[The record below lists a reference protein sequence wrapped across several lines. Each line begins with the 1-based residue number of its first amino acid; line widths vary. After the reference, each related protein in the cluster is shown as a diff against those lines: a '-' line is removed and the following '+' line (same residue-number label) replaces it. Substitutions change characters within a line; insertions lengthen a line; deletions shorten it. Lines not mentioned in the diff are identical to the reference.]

1 MSAVLLTTENVPQP
15 RRGERLV
22 RRKELTRSKI
32 LASAFE
38 IMSRDGVDAAK
49 IRDITENADI
59 GFGTF
64 YNYFESKDE
73 LASAVLD
80 CLIED
85 MGRRNFL
92 ATEAYAGQ
100 DACLVFSISTRL
112 VIRQAMHDPMWQ
124 WWAAK
129 PNLLVDRFCKGFGPF
144 AKRDIQRGIHAGR
157 FKVDMADLDG
167 IWALASWIAVGG
179 MHEIAVSSSKKL
191 DDALIVKSI
200 IMMLGIDEVEASN
213 ISTMELPD
221 YPPMKVDWHFTIE

>member
-1 MSAVLLTTENVPQP
+1 MLLTTKTTPQP
-15 RRGERLV
+15 RRGERLG
-22 RRKELTRSKI
+22 RRKERTRSKI

-64 YNYFESKDE
+64 YNYFESKDD

-85 MGRRNFL
+85 MGRRNVL
-92 ATEAYAGQ
+92 ATSAYADE

-129 PNLLVDRFCKGFGPF
+129 PDLLVARFCKGFGPF

-157 FKVDMADLDG
+157 FKVDLAHLDG
-167 IWALASWIAVGG
+167 IWSLASWIAVGG
-179 MHEIAVSSSKKL
+179 MHDIAVSSSKKL

-200 IMMLGIDEVEASN
+200 IMMVGIDEGEASV
-213 ISTMELPD
+213 ISKMDLPE
-221 YPPMKVDWHFTIE
+221 YPSPKINWKFII

>member
-1 MSAVLLTTENVPQP
+1 MLTNKTAPQP

-64 YNYFESKDE
+64 YNYFESKDD

-85 MGRRNFL
+85 MGRRNVV
-92 ATEAYAGQ
+92 ATQPYA
-100 DACLVFSISTRL
+100 DEDPCLVFSISTRL
-112 VIRQAMHDPMWQ
+112 VIRQAMQDPMWQ
-124 WWAAK
+124 WWAAR
-129 PNLLVDRFCKGFGPF
+129 PDLLVDRFCKGFGPF
-144 AKRDIQRGIHAGR
+144 AKRDIQRGIQAGR
-157 FKVDMADLDG
+157 FRLDLGDVDG
-167 IWALASWIAVGG
+167 VWSLASWIAVGG
-179 MHEIAVSSSKKL
+179 MHDIAVSSSKKL
-191 DDALIVKSI
+191 DDGLIVRSI
-200 IMMLGIDEVEASN
+200 IMMLGINKEEASHIAYMDLPKYPSPN
-213 ISTMELPD
+213 INWKFIL
-221 YPPMKVDWHFTIE
+221 

>member
-1 MSAVLLTTENVPQP
+1 MLTNKATPQP

-64 YNYFESKDE
+64 YNYFGSKDD

-85 MGRRNFL
+85 MGRRNVL
-92 ATEAYAGQ
+92 ATESYT
-100 DACLVFSISTRL
+100 DRDVCLVFSISTRL

-129 PNLLVDRFCKGFGPF
+129 PDLLVDRFCKGFGPF
-144 AKRDIQRGIHAGR
+144 AKRDIQKGIEAGR
-157 FKVDMADLDG
+157 FKVDLANLDG

-179 MHEIAVSSSKKL
+179 MHDIAVSSSKML
-191 DDALIVKSI
+191 NDALIVKSI
-200 IMMLGIDEVEASN
+200 IMMLGIDEAEASE
-213 ISTMELPD
+213 ISKVKIPD
-221 YPPMKVDWHFTIE
+221 YPPPQVNWKFVIR